1 MPSPPPIKP
10 RIKQSSAS
18 AVVTPDADAADSYL
32 IASSAT
38 LAEQAA
44 VELARRGFPV
54 RPSRIGTLEQFLG
67 SWCTG
72 WGIPP
77 VASRPLLHILI
88 AQALERSESSRL
100 SALRESR
107 QLHAALAGLLE
118 EILPEASAPHDLAN
132 VFQRVRRDL
141 AARGVALRHTRLRS
155 AAARIREGAGP
166 LPARVIFEGF
176 LTPQPGEQELVEAL
190 RTRTAVI
197 VRPPEISYSAP
208 RRVLFSAATPEREA
222 EEIARRILDYAAQGH
237 PFRDMAIVLRSRDPY
252 SGIVET
258 ALGRFGIP
266 FRSYFADP
274 LASHP
279 AIGFLSRIVQ
289 SLLDGWDH
297 AKLLSA
303 LRMPVSGVSATP
315 SGDRFDF
322 ALREHLPGR
331 GLGSLDTLPER
342 PALLERLVPPEDWR
356 TAENEPRAW
365 AERLK
370 TLTKL
375 LPLTAVAVSHDE
387 VFAVR
392 STAAAVRGFQAALDR
407 IAAFLPSLPISL
419 AQFWPHVETALA
431 LEVLHGQDRRSEVVR
446 IADVFEARQWN
457 PPIVFI
463 CGLLERIFPLYHR
476 EDPLVGDVLRARW
489 GLSTAAQRQQ
499 EERTLFELAVTRA
512 SEEAVLS
519 YPRLDEKGGETI
531 PSVFLE
537 DSGRAGFRE
546 VGLGKMVAQALAC
559 EAEACST
566 QSAIQDPALT
576 SRLARQHRKLSP
588 TAIESFLQCPFQF
601 FARRTLD
608 LRPRPKAPQDRLDA
622 LAQGNIMHRA
632 LAEWVRF
639 PLLGA
644 QALQRVFEEEC
655 ARLRIPPGYRT
666 EAVRLELLRNFEALL
681 RDPHIPPGSL
691 TTVEQEFRFRLTPAL
706 TIRGRMDRLDTAPSG
721 QALVIDYKYSAG
733 NKIRERVE
741 ESEAGNLVQA
751 GLYMLAA
758 ERALGREPAGMLY
771 CGVKKQVAWGG
782 WHLDIPGIE
791 RLGESRTRAALRELM
806 DDAAGRAAEVYEEI
820 ASGNVAVRPLDP
832 DKCGWCD
839 YRDACRVELQSRDR
853 RER

>member
-1 MPSPPPIKP
+1 MPE
-10 RIKQSSAS
+10 
-18 AVVTPDADAADSYL
+18 ADAADSYL
-32 IASSAT
+32 IAPSAT
-38 LAEQAA
+38 LAEHAA
-44 VELARRGFPV
+44 FEMARRGFPV
-54 RPSRIGTLEQFLG
+54 RPSRIGTLEQFLD
-67 SWCTG
+67 SWCAG

-77 VASRPLLHILI
+77 AASRPLLHMLI
-88 AQALERSESSRL
+88 AQALESMKSSRL
-100 SALRESR
+100 STLRESR
-107 QLHAALAGLLE
+107 QLHAAVASLLE
-118 EILPEASAPHDLAN
+118 EIPPEASAPDDLAN
-132 VFQRVRRDL
+132 LFQRVRREL
-141 AARGVALRHTRLRS
+141 AARGVALRQMRLRS

-190 RTRTAVI
+190 RARTAVI
-197 VRPPEISYSAP
+197 VRPPEIPRPPYINVP
-208 RRVLFSAATPEREA
+208 RRVVFSAATPEREA
-222 EEIARRILDYAAQGH
+222 EEIARRILDYAAQGR
-237 PFRDMAIVLRSRDPY
+237 PFRDIAIVLRSRDPY

-258 ALGRFGIP
+258 ALARFGIP

-274 LASHP
+274 LASYP
-279 AIGFLSRIVQ
+279 AIAFLARMVQ

-303 LRMPVSGVSATP
+303 LRMPVSGVGATP
-315 SGDRFDF
+315 PGDRFDF
-322 ALREHLPGR
+322 VVREHLPGG
-331 GLGSLDTLPER
+331 GLGALDGLPER
-342 PALLERLVPPEDWR
+342 PALLEKLAPLEDWR
-356 TAENEPRAW
+356 TAEHTPSAW

-370 TLTKL
+370 TLPKL
-375 LPLTAVAVSHDE
+375 LPLPAVATSHDE
-387 VFAVR
+387 VFAAR
-392 STAAAVRGFQAALDR
+392 STAAAIRAFQAALDQ
-407 IAAFLPSLPISL
+407 IAAVLPSAAIPL

-431 LEVLHGQDRRSEVVR
+431 LEDLRVEDRRRDVVP

-476 EDPLVGDVLRARW
+476 QDPLVGDTLRARW
-489 GLSTAAQRQQ
+489 GLSTAAQRQE

-531 PSVFLE
+531 PSSFL
-537 DSGRAGFRE
+537 DGSGGAGFSLQP
-546 VGLGKMVAQALAC
+546 GLQPRFGRRLKPPLQ
-559 EAEACST
+559 AEACST
-566 QSAIQDPALT
+566 KSAIQDPALT

-608 LRPRPKAPQDRLDA
+608 LRPRPKAPQERLDI
-622 LAQGNIMHRA
+622 LTQGTIMHRA

-655 ARLRIPPGYRT
+655 ARLRVLPGYRT

-681 RDPHIPPGSL
+681 RDSHIPPGPG
-691 TTVEQEFRFRLTPAL
+691 TTVEQEFRFRLMPNL
-706 TIRGRMDRLDTAPSG
+706 TIRGRIDRLDTAPSG
-721 QALVIDYKYSAG
+721 EALVIDYKYSAG

-771 CGVKKQVAWGG
+771 CGVKKHVAWGG
-782 WHLDIPGIE
+782 WHVDIPGMQ
-791 RLGESRTRAALRELM
+791 RMGESRTRAALRELM
-806 DDAAGRAAEVYEEI
+806 DEAAVRAAEVYEEI
-820 ASGNVAVRPLDP
+820 ASGNVAVQPLDP
-832 DKCGWCD
+832 DKCGWCE
-839 YRDACRVELQSRDR
+839 YRDACRVETHA
-853 RER
+853 

>member
-1 MPSPPPIKP
+1 LPSPPQFRPP
-10 RIKQSSAS
+10 LRQSSAS
-18 AVVTPDADAADSYL
+18 AVVTPEADAADSYL
-32 IASSAT
+32 IAPSAT

-44 VELARRGFPV
+44 FELAWRGFPL
-54 RPSRIGTLEQFLG
+54 RPSRIGTLEQFLD
-67 SWCTG
+67 SWCAG

-77 VASRPLLHILI
+77 AATQPLLHMLI
-88 AQALERSESSRL
+88 GQALAEPRASASGSRL

-118 EILPEASAPHDLAN
+118 EIPPEASAPQDLAN
-132 VFQRVRRDL
+132 VFQKVRRDL
-141 AARGVALRHTRLRS
+141 VARGVALRQTRLHS

-176 LTPQPGEQELVEAL
+176 LTPQPAEQELVEAL
-190 RTRTAVI
+190 RMRTTVI
-197 VRPPEISYSAP
+197 IHPPDIRRAAP
-208 RRVLFSAATPEREA
+208 RCVLFSAATPEREA
-222 EEIARRILDYAAQGH
+222 EEIARRTLDYAAQGR
-237 PFRDMAIVLRSRDPY
+237 PFRDIAIVLRSRDPY

-266 FRSYFADP
+266 FRSYFGDP

-303 LRMPVSGVSATP
+303 LRMRVSGVSATLSGDGP
-315 SGDRFDF
+315 GDRFDF

-331 GLGSLDTLPER
+331 GLHVLDGLPEK
-342 PALLERLVPPEDWR
+342 PALLEKLAPMEDWR

-370 TLTKL
+370 TLGKL
-375 LPLTAVAVSHDE
+375 LPLPAVATSHDE
-387 VFAVR
+387 VFAAR
-392 STAAAVRGFQAALDR
+392 SDAAAIRAFQAALNQT
-407 IAAFLPSLPISL
+407 AEFLPLRPIPL
-419 AQFWPHVETALA
+419 AEFWRHVETALA
-431 LEVLHGQDRRSEVVR
+431 LEELRVEDRRHDVVH
-446 IADVFEARQWN
+446 IADVFEARRWN

-476 EDPLVGDVLRARW
+476 EDPLVGDALRARW

-499 EERTLFELAVTRA
+499 EERNLFDLAVTRA

-519 YPRLDEKGGETI
+519 YPRLDEKGAETI
-531 PSVFLE
+531 PSSFL
-537 DSGRAGFRE
+537 DGA
-546 VGLGKMVAQALAC
+546 VPLADARGS
-559 EAEACST
+559 EASKLSRDRKGAVINGP
-566 QSAIQDPALT
+566 IQHPALT
-576 SRLARQHRKLSP
+576 TRLARQHRKLSP

-608 LRPRPKAPQDRLDA
+608 LRPRPKAPQERLDV
-622 LAQGNIMHRA
+622 LAQGSIMHRA

-644 QALQRVFEEEC
+644 QVLHRVFEEEC

-681 RDPHIPPGSL
+681 RDSHIPPGSL
-691 TTVEQEFRFRLTPAL
+691 TRVEQEFRFRLTPTLA
-706 TIRGRMDRLDTAPSG
+706 IRGRIDRLDTAPSG
-721 QALVIDYKYSAG
+721 EALVIDYKYSAG

-741 ESEAGNLVQA
+741 ESEGGNLVQA

-758 ERALGREPAGMLY
+758 ERALNREPAGMLY

-782 WHLDIPGIE
+782 WHVDIPGMQQI
-791 RLGESRTRAALRELM
+791 GESRTRAALRELI
-806 DDAAGRAAEVYEEI
+806 DDAAGRAAEVYQEI

-839 YRDACRVELQSRDR
+839 YRDACRIETRA
-853 RER
+853 